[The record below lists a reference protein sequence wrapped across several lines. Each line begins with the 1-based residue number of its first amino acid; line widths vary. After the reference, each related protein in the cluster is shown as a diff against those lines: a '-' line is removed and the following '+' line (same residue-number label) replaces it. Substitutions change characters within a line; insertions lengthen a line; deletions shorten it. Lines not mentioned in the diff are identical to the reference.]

1 MVGTR
6 SRSVKMWLAL
16 GGQSHA
22 VRALLAI
29 AFVRSALWFV
39 TVPGRLSAVASF
51 ALTCLSAA
59 FAVLLL
65 LSLIDDDLR
74 LRRLANRMRDVA
86 RRLPSVEDAE
96 LPVAGL
102 EALERSSQ
110 ELADLV
116 VSIEQRLLHR
126 HPSSGLPTREPLFK
140 RIAGSGSG
148 LLGVIHLIDLERLHA
163 FDEPLAEHVLLTQS
177 QRVVRML
184 GDGPMIA
191 QVDRARLAIWFGPEM
206 PADVARTKLQ
216 AIGYALGETIAID
229 GREMLPE
236 VRVSHA
242 LMAREGDDPAMLL
255 TRATVARTGQ
265 DAAPHAQSDP
275 ADPLAAAQERYA
287 LEQDLRRAIER
298 AELELQYQPL
308 IDAQAG
314 AACGAEAL
322 LRWRHPV
329 HGLIPPTRFVPI
341 MEEAGLAEEIGLWVI
356 NTACREASA
365 WKRQGLPPLRVAVN
379 ISGHQLGRGD
389 LVTLIERTLAR
400 HSLSSDMLEIELTET
415 VATGDPGR
423 VAHLF
428 GQLRRLGVAIAID
441 DFGTGFSSFSTLRT
455 LRFDKIKIDREFV
468 TAVDERR
475 DSQAICR
482 SILALG
488 QGLGIRVLAE
498 GVETAGEY
506 AWLRAQG
513 CRYFQGYHFARPLD
527 HLAFP
532 AFVRDTDRVA
542 DLLAPP
548 HSVVAERLRA

>member
-1 MVGTR
+1 MVGMR
-6 SRSVKMWLAL
+6 SRSVSTWLAL

-29 AFVRSALWFV
+29 AFVPASVWFA
-39 TVPGRLSAVASF
+39 TVPGRLGTVASF
-51 ALTCLSAA
+51 ALACLSAA
-59 FAVLLL
+59 FAVLLI
-65 LSLIDDDLR
+65 LSLVDDDLR

-86 RRLPSVEDAE
+86 RRLPSAE
-96 LPVAGL
+96 SDVLPVAAL
-102 EALERSSQ
+102 EAIERSSQ
-110 ELADLV
+110 EVADLV
-116 VSIEQRLLHR
+116 ISIEQRLLHR
-126 HPSSGLPTREPLFK
+126 HPLSGLPTREPLFK
-140 RIAGSGSG
+140 RIAADNGG
-148 LLGVIHLIDLERLHA
+148 LLGVIHLIDLERLYA
-163 FDEPLAEHVLLTQS
+163 FDEPLAEHVLLSQS

-184 GDGPMIA
+184 GEEPLIA
-191 QVDRARLAIWFGPEM
+191 QVDRARLAIWFGPDMSAET
-206 PADVARTKLQ
+206 ARAKLQ
-216 AIGYALGETIAID
+216 AVGYALGETIATD
-229 GREMLPE
+229 GRETLPE
-236 VRVSHA
+236 VRVTHA
-242 LMAREGDDPAMLL
+242 AMAHTGDDPAMLL

-265 DAAPHAQSDP
+265 AASAQPQNDP

-287 LEQDLRRAIER
+287 LEQDLRRAISR
-298 AELELQYQPL
+298 AELALQYQPL

-314 AACGAEAL
+314 VVCGAEAL

-329 HGLIPPTRFVPI
+329 HGLVPPTRFIPI
-341 MEEAGLAEEIGLWVI
+341 MEEAGLAEEIGLWAI

-379 ISGHQLGRGD
+379 ISGRQLDRDD

-415 VATGDPGR
+415 VATGDAGR

-455 LRFDKIKIDREFV
+455 LRFDKIKIDREFI

-527 HLAFP
+527 DLAFP
-532 AFVRDTDRVA
+532 DFVRDTDRLA

-548 HSVVAERLRA
+548 VAERLCA